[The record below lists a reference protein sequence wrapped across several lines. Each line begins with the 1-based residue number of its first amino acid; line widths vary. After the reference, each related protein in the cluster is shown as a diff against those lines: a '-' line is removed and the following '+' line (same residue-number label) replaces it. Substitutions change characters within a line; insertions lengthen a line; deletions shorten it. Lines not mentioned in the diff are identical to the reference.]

1 MSTANKEIIA
11 ELSAEFNLPPHI
23 IERIVKSQF
32 KFVSKVMRDKSYA
45 PVRLHHLG
53 VFAIKPKRL
62 EYLKENGWIK
72 DTNS

>member
-23 IERIVKSQF
+23 VEKIVKSQF
-32 KFVSKVMRDKSYA
+32 GFVAHTMRSKTLE

-72 DTNS
+72 DMNS